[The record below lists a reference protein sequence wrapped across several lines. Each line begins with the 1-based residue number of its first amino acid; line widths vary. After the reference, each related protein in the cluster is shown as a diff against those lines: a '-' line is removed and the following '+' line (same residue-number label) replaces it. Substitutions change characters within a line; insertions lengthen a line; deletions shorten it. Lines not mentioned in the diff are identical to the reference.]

1 MTEDEQMD
9 ALGPVMNEALQ
20 KLLPKGMKC
29 AVVLYNS
36 EHRLMTLGNAHPR
49 DIHTLLKAALE
60 VVETQLAVPEVGP
73 INDNAVPHTK
83 RSTPP
88 GETHE

>member
-1 MTEDEQMD
+1 MTEDEQME

-20 KLLPKGMKC
+20 KLLPKNMKC

-49 DIHTLLKAALE
+49 DIRTLLKAALE
-60 VVETQLAVPEVGP
+60 VVDTQLSIPETGP
-73 INDNAVPHTK
+73 INDNAIPNPK
-83 RSTPP
+83 
-88 GETHE
+88 